1 MSAIDDVVDLLKNGE
16 WHNLQD
22 LAENLKLDEEK
33 LQRIIQFLK
42 SLDLI
47 KLDEKQQRAQ
57 INTELKQLIAL

>member
-33 LQRIIQFLK
+33 LQRIIRFLK

>member
-47 KLDEKQQRAQ
+47 KLDEKQRRAQ

>member
-33 LQRIIQFLK
+33 LQRIIRFLK
-42 SLDLI
+42 SLDLL
-47 KLDEKQQRAQ
+47 KLDEKQRRAQ

>member
-1 MSAIDDVVDLLKNGE
+1 MSAIDEVVDLLKNGE

-57 INTELKQLIAL
+57 INTALKQLIAL

>member
-33 LQRIIQFLK
+33 LQRIIRFLK

-47 KLDEKQQRAQ
+47 KLDEKQRRAQ

>member
-1 MSAIDDVVDLLKNGE
+1 MSAIDEVVDLLKNGE

-47 KLDEKQQRAQ
+47 KLDEKQRRAQ